1 MKIIEVYETRQ
12 ANVKVGSQLSVDIVV
27 SRRFHWHN
35 REQEVLYLFT
45 NIRETG
51 YVTVTRKGA
60 NARFR

>member
-1 MKIIEVYETRQ
+1 M
-12 ANVKVGSQLSVDIVV
+12 KVGSQLSVDFVV

-51 YVTVTRKGA
+51 YVTPTRKGA